1 MMEAIENTLAELSHR
16 RPPAK
21 SSSQVRE
28 HDIRS
33 TAGDLPV
40 VLIVDDV
47 ADNLLA
53 LEGMLR
59 RDDVEIVTAL
69 SGRAALDILLERDV
83 ALAILDVQMPE
94 MDGFELAALM
104 RGVEKTRYVPIVFVT
119 AGSREQSRMFKGYEV
134 GAVDYLFKPVD
145 AHVLRSKVDVFVTL
159 EKQRQQLLQADRLRE
174 MFVGILGHDLRNP
187 LQGIVMSAEFLLS
200 RSKDDAIRKPLQGIR
215 QCSDR
220 MARMIDQI
228 LDLTR
233 IRVGGGL
240 SLSSV
245 PADLRSIAEQVI
257 EELVEHKNRFSF
269 EVVGNTH
276 GSWDVDR
283 VSQVLSN
290 LAGNAVEHSPPGTPV
305 LVRID
310 ARRDDALEVEVRN
323 AGPRVP
329 SELRDVLFEPFR
341 GRERSRG
348 LGLGLFICKQVVMAH
363 GGTIELDS
371 SDEAGTGFR
380 ILLPRHTAL
389 GGGHSHP
396 GKGSVFAAEVML
408 PPSEAGPQRVRH
420 QHGTDD
426 KIAEGA
432 GRTGAAILIV
442 EDDPSVRHSLE
453 VLLNMDGHHTMAA
466 ADGDEAIATV
476 ARSDVQ
482 PDMVIVDYNLPR
494 GATGLQL
501 IARLREMCGDDLPVL
516 ILTGDISSDN
526 LRNIALQNCAKLS
539 KPAKLE
545 ELQQAIQRLVAIPRV
560 KSLPSVT
567 PPERNTC
574 R

>member
-1 MMEAIENTLAELSHR
+1 
-16 RPPAK
+16 
-21 SSSQVRE
+21 
-28 HDIRS
+28 
-33 TAGDLPV
+33 
-40 VLIVDDV
+40 
-47 ADNLLA
+47 
-53 LEGMLR
+53 
-59 RDDVEIVTAL
+59 
-69 SGRAALDILLERDV
+69 
-83 ALAILDVQMPE
+83 
-94 MDGFELAALM
+94 
-104 RGVEKTRYVPIVFVT
+104 
-119 AGSREQSRMFKGYEV
+119 
-134 GAVDYLFKPVD
+134 
-145 AHVLRSKVDVFVTL
+145 
-159 EKQRQQLLQADRLRE
+159 

-187 LQGIVMSAEFLLS
+187 LQGIVMSVELLLG

-220 MARMIDQI
+220 MARMINQI

-283 VSQVLSN
+283 ISQVLSN

-305 LVRID
+305 LMRID
-310 ARRDDALEVEVRN
+310 ARRDDVLEVEVRN
-323 AGPRVP
+323 AGPGVP

-371 SDEAGTGFR
+371 SDEAGTGVR
-380 ILLPRHTAL
+380 ISLPRHTAL

-396 GKGSVFAAEVML
+396 GKRTVFAAEVML
-408 PPSEAGPQRVRH
+408 PPSEAGPQRERVRH

-453 VLLNMDGHHTMAA
+453 VLLNMDGHHTTAA
-466 ADGDEAIATV
+466 ADGEEAIATV
-476 ARSDVQ
+476 ARNNVQ

-526 LRNIALQNCAKLS
+526 VRNIALQNCAKLS

-545 ELQQAIQRLVAIPRV
+545 ELQQAIQRLLAIPR
-560 KSLPSVT
+560 SAPTTLAPPSAKAPHSPD
-567 PPERNTC
+567 PPVIFVDDDDSYVRAGMRNVLEEDGRTVEDYASAKHSSKPIVPAAT
-574 R
+574 RAS